1 MCMLPS
7 ILIGAVVLIAVIFAV
22 RSVLKNRHAC
32 DGDCA
37 SCGASC
43 SVRNPEA
50 LKKELIEKI
59 RNADTDRCP

>member
-1 MCMLPS
+1 MFPS
-7 ILIGAVVLIAVIFAV
+7 ILIGTAVLIAVIFAV

-43 SVRNPEA
+43 SVISESDTGVWA
-50 LKKELIEKI
+50 IEKLL
-59 RNADTDRCP
+59 PVQP